1 MKMENFKLIIRIGSR
16 VVDAKEIA
24 RPVENYKKDDIVT
37 WAGAKCVVDYVN
49 NDTLAL
55 QMVTY
60 P

>member
-1 MKMENFKLIIRIGSR
+1 MKLIIRIGSR
-16 VVDAKEIA
+16 VVDVKEIA
-24 RPVENYKKDDIVT
+24 RPVETFKKDDIVT
-37 WAGAKCVVDYVN
+37 CAGAKCVVDYVN